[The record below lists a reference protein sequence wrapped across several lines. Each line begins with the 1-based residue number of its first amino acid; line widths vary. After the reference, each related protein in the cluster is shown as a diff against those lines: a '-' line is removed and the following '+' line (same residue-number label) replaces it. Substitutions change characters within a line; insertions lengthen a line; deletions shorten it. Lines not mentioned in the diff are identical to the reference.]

1 MVITNFFD
9 KTFCINLDR
18 RRDRW
23 EECLTEFNKY
33 NLEDIERFTAIDG
46 NNLPQVKSGFVTP
59 SRLALVLTNID
70 ILERAIQNNYQSI
83 LILED
88 DVEFTDEV
96 NKISEYFKFLP
107 EDWDMLYF
115 GGNHNQHVGI
125 APPKIINEKVCKLH
139 HTFSTHCVAINKRA
153 FTTILNRLK
162 KRDNALDVMYVDL
175 QSTLNA
181 YSFYPMIATQR
192 VSFSDIENRVTD
204 YKWLIK

>member
-18 RRDRW
+18 RKDRW

-33 NLEDIERFTAIDG
+33 NLLDIERFTAIDG

-70 ILERAIQNNYQSI
+70 ILEKAIQNNYESI

-88 DVEFTDEV
+88 DVEFTNEV

-115 GGNHNQHVGI
+115 GGNHNQHMGI
-125 APPKIINEKVCKLH
+125 APPKIINEKV
-139 HTFSTHCVAINKRA
+139 KR
-153 FTTILNRLK
+153 RK
-162 KRDNALDVMYVDL
+162 KNC
-175 QSTLNA
+175 
-181 YSFYPMIATQR
+181 
-192 VSFSDIENRVTD
+192 
-204 YKWLIK
+204 

>member
-70 ILERAIQNNYQSI
+70 ILERAIQY
-83 LILED
+83 
-88 DVEFTDEV
+88 
-96 NKISEYFKFLP
+96 
-107 EDWDMLYF
+107 
-115 GGNHNQHVGI
+115 
-125 APPKIINEKVCKLH
+125 
-139 HTFSTHCVAINKRA
+139 
-153 FTTILNRLK
+153 
-162 KRDNALDVMYVDL
+162 
-175 QSTLNA
+175 
-181 YSFYPMIATQR
+181 
-192 VSFSDIENRVTD
+192 
-204 YKWLIK
+204 